1 MGLVAALV
9 LSMSGYVWAT
19 MQGLVSGLVVADV
32 IDKGGGEELP
42 ADGARD
48 IMLVGLD
55 SRTDANGK
63 PLSKA
68 MLKELRAG
76 KNDGELNT
84 DTLILLHIPN
94 DGSKAVAI
102 SLPRDSYVDIPGFGQ
117 HKINSAYARGK
128 AAERQR
134 LQADGVTDTTEVEQ
148 RSNQEGAKTLLATVE
163 ALTGRTIDNFA
174 SINLM
179 GFYDITKAIGGIDVC
194 LNNAVSEI
202 KSHADFPA
210 GRQTISGADALAFVR
225 QRHGLPRGDLD
236 RVVRQQVFMAGLAR
250 KTLSAGTLSNPGKLN
265 DLMDSIKKSVVLNK
279 GWDIVDFARQMSGLT
294 GGQIQFNTIPVGSLA
309 LRTPEDGAAVEVDPA
324 EVRRFIAELSGEQT
338 SDKAAGGD
346 EDPAQITVNVLNAAG
361 VDGLAATVSDDLV
374 NEGFTQ
380 GRVDNAEAR
389 QITVVRHAPDEES
402 KAKAV
407 AAALG
412 SNIATE
418 PDSALASGEV
428 TVLLGSDFSANG
440 AMAGGGSQ
448 PQGKQAQQQEPAP
461 PDQQGQDGQQGQTG
475 GAGGDGAKPPITA
488 KGVTCVN

>member
-1 MGLVAALV
+1 MCLVAALV
-9 LSMSGYVWAT
+9 LGSTGYVWAT
-19 MQGLVSGLVVADV
+19 MQGLISGLVVADV
-32 IDKGGGEELP
+32 IEDGGNEKLP

-55 SRTDANGK
+55 SRTDPKGK

-134 LQADGVTDTTEVEQ
+134 LQADGVTDTAQVEQ
-148 RSNQEGAKTLLATVE
+148 QSNQEGAKTLIATVE
-163 ALTGRTIDNFA
+163 ALSGRTIDNYA

-179 GFYDITKAIGGIDVC
+179 GFYDITKSIGGIDVC
-194 LNNAVSEI
+194 LKNPVSDI
-202 KSHADFPA
+202 KSHAEFPA
-210 GRQTISGADALAFVR
+210 GRQTIEGADALAFVR
-225 QRHGLPRGDLD
+225 QRQGLPRGDLD
-236 RVVRQQVFMAGLAR
+236 RVVRQQVFMAGLAH
-250 KTLSAGTLSNPGKLN
+250 KTLSAGTLTDPGKLN
-265 DLMDSIKKSVVLNK
+265 GLMDAIKKSVVLNK
-279 GWDIVDFARQMSGLT
+279 GWDILDFAKQMSGLT
-294 GGQIQFNTIPVGSLA
+294 GGQIQFATIPVRSLA
-309 LRTPEDGAAVEVDPA
+309 LRTPEDGVAVEVDPA
-324 EVRRFIAELSGEQT
+324 EVRQFITQHSGQQKN
-338 SDKAAGGD
+338 DKASGKA
-346 EDPAQITVNVLNAAG
+346 EDPAKITVNVLNAAG
-361 VDGLAATVSDDLV
+361 VDGLAATVAEDLA
-374 NEGFTQ
+374 EKGFTQ

-389 QITVVRHAPDEES
+389 QITVVRHAPDEAS

-412 SNIATE
+412 PDITTE
-418 PDSALASGEV
+418 EDPALVSGEV
-428 TVLLGSDFSANG
+428 TVLLGSDFSASG
-440 AMAGGGSQ
+440 SQAAGGSQ
-448 PQGKQAQQQEPAP
+448 PQGRAQQQEPAQ
-461 PDQQGQDGQQGQTG
+461 PDQSGEDSTDP
-475 GAGGDGAKPPITA
+475 GADKPITA